1 MSAVTRVGVVG
12 PGQMGCG
19 FAEVCARA
27 GTDVVVV
34 ASGEAS
40 AARGRRRLEKSLDRL
55 LGKGKISADERASTV
70 ARVAFSWDL
79 GVLEDREFVLEA
91 TPEDLDRKL
100 AVFAALDEVVSEED
114 AVLASTTSALP
125 IMKLG
130 RATRDPGRVLGVHL
144 FNPVQV
150 MPLVELISSLA
161 TAPTTAE
168 RARAFLEDVLGKEV
182 VWAKD
187 RAGFVVNSLLVPYLL
202 AAVRLVESGVAS
214 AEDVDRGMTAGCGHP
229 MGPLRLIDLIGLD
242 TIAAVGEAMY
252 AETKEA
258 LHAPPALLLRMVE
271 GGYLGRKTGEGFF
284 SYR

>member
-40 AARGRRRLEKSLDRL
+40 AERGRRRLEKSLDRL
-55 LGKGKISADERASTV
+55 LGKGKISVDERAETV

-100 AVFAALDEVVSEED
+100 AVFAALDEVVSESD

-168 RARAFLEDVLGKEV
+168 RA
-182 VWAKD
+182 
-187 RAGFVVNSLLVPYLL
+187 
-202 AAVRLVESGVAS
+202 
-214 AEDVDRGMTAGCGHP
+214 
-229 MGPLRLIDLIGLD
+229 
-242 TIAAVGEAMY
+242 
-252 AETKEA
+252 
-258 LHAPPALLLRMVE
+258 
-271 GGYLGRKTGEGFF
+271 
-284 SYR
+284 

>member
-27 GTDVVVV
+27 GADVVVV
-34 ASGEAS
+34 ARGEAS
-40 AARGRRRLEKSLDRL
+40 AERGRQRLEKSLDRL
-55 LGKGKISADERASTV
+55 VAKGKMGVDERAETL
-70 ARVAFSWDL
+70 ARVAFSWDVGAL
-79 GVLEDREFVLEA
+79 ADREFVLEA

-100 AVFAALDEVVSEED
+100 AVFAELDEVVSEAD
-114 AVLASTTSALP
+114 AVLASTTSALS

-161 TAPTTAE
+161 TDPAIAE
-168 RARAFLEDVLGKEV
+168 RARAFLEDVLGKQV

>member
-40 AARGRRRLEKSLDRL
+40 AARGRQRLEKSLDRL
-55 LGKGKISADERASTV
+55 VGKGKLSADERAETL
-70 ARVAFSWDL
+70 ARIAFSWDL
-79 GVLEDREFVLEA
+79 ADLADREFVLEA
-91 TPEDLDRKL
+91 TPEDLGRKL
-100 AVFAALDEVVSEED
+100 AMFTALDEVVSDGD
-114 AVLASTTSALP
+114 AVLASTTSALS

-130 RATRDPGRVLGVHL
+130 RATRDPSRVVGVHL

-161 TAPTTAE
+161 TGPATAE

-182 VWAKD
+182 VRAKD

-214 AEDVDRGMTAGCGHP
+214 AEDVDRGMRAGCGHP

-252 AETKEA
+252 AETKES